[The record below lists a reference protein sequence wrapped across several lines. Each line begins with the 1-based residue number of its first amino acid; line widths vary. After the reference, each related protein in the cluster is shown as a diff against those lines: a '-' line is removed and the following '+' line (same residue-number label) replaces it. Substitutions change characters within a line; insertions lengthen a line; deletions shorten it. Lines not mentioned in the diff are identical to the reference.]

1 MADAHPIVV
10 DPAHPLVQRV
20 RELCLAY
27 PEAVEVE
34 SWGRPTFRAGKRVFV
49 LVGSAMSRE
58 LSIVFK
64 PDPDDRRALKQDP
77 RFFDPPYWG
86 GRNGFL
92 GIDID
97 APDTDWTEIAELIDA
112 SYRQVAL
119 KRQLAALDS
128 RDTTV

>member
-119 KRQLAALDS
+119 KRQLAALDA

>member
-1 MADAHPIVV
+1 MAVAHPIVV

-86 GRNGFL
+86 GKNGFL